1 MPNTESNTSRYKT
14 GRIPIIALDYSS
26 RQLAEKRE
34 LLVDYKNAK
43 LYVVSA
49 EDKTVIYDITE
60 KPNEIEEKLID
71 SFSNF
76 TVNIE
81 GVGIYDLGTI
91 ITQLFNSKID
101 LIEDKEF
108 VYYTPTTSFDNM
120 SLAVYDRQA
129 SLVNF
134 PTAPDRTVPMKE
146 SGVLVWKDFDI
157 ETLSAKVKHLEEIAP
172 PDDNEFTQ
180 FRERLE
186 AVEATD
192 ALYKD
197 LPNMKNDIST
207 NGIKI
212 KNLEAQLTKLD
223 QLATIQ
229 SNIASLT
236 NTVNTNV
243 AKLKSDEAKI
253 DTLTTKVNEDN
264 STLVFLQERAN
275 TNAATLSDLISR
287 TTKLE
292 NINAKDRLTTAEN
305 TISNIQDQL
314 RSIATTEAVAHIDE
328 RLHTLEDR
336 YPVDIQTIQNN
347 IAAITTKTNGYD
359 KDLPTLKTKVAN
371 LEQSMASL
379 AGIDMDQ
386 INNTIDQK
394 VDAVKQTIDSY
405 TQTNASMQTLVDQLK
420 KTVDGY
426 SATIDNIQNN
436 ITDIDGKYMPIKG
449 GTFTGEVTGP
459 AFHGVADSAV
469 TIKDINNKEAVYG
482 NSRIVITDNNGD
494 MNTIDGIKYTNDSIT
509 LPLKLTVNEISSK
522 TISDLKTDMAT
533 KIGVPLS
540 LANADKAFTNV
551 YGASDRNTNYVFPNG
566 SPTVGAYSILSTEAF
581 LGKAILYIDTA
592 DNKLKVFSLSEEET
606 SRGSSTSGSG
616 TSGGSSSGG
625 GTSQP

>member
-60 KPNEIEEKLID
+60 KIIETFRESGDI
-71 SFSNF
+71 SNF

-236 NTVNTNV
+236 NIVNTNV

-253 DTLTTKVNEDN
+253 DTLTAKVNDDN

-347 IAAITTKTNGYD
+347 IATITTKTNGYD
-359 KDLPTLKTKVAN
+359 KDLPILKTKVAN
-371 LEQSMASL
+371 LEQSMTSL

-436 ITDIDGKYMPIKG
+436 ITDIKGKYMPTKG

-459 AFHGVADSAV
+459 AFHGVADSAI
-469 TIKDINNKEAVYG
+469 TIKNINNKEAVYG

-522 TISDLKTDMAT
+522 TISDIKTDMAT
-533 KIGVPLS
+533 KISVPLS
-540 LANADKAFTNV
+540 LENSDKAFTNV
-551 YGASDRNTNYVFPNG
+551 YGANDRNTNYETNFSYPD
-566 SPTVGAYSILSTEAF
+566 TEF
-581 LGKAILYIDTA
+581 FFGKAILYIDTD
-592 DNKLKVFSLSEEET
+592 DNKLKVFTISP
-606 SRGSSTSGSG
+606 RPSSGR
-616 TSGGSSSGG
+616 SSSSDSG

>member
-60 KPNEIEEKLID
+60 KIIETFRESGDI
-71 SFSNF
+71 SNF

-180 FRERLE
+180 FRKRLE

-223 QLATIQ
+223 QLKTIQ

-275 TNAATLSDLISR
+275 TNAATLSDLLSR

-328 RLHTLEDR
+328 RLHTLEDK

-347 IAAITTKTNGYD
+347 IATITTKTNGYD

-371 LEQSMASL
+371 LEQSMTSL

-436 ITDIDGKYMPIKG
+436 ITDINGKYMPIKG

-459 AFHGVADSAV
+459 AFHGVADSAI

-522 TISDLKTDMAT
+522 TINDIKTDLST
-533 KIGVPLS
+533 KISVPLS

-551 YGASDRNTNYVFPNG
+551 YGASDRNTEYKNDG
-566 SPTVGAYSILSTEAF
+566 TTRLYSEPF

-592 DNKLKVFSLSEEET
+592 DNKLKVFTISNNE
-606 SRGSSTSGSG
+606 SG
-616 TSGGSSSGG
+616 T
-625 GTSQP
+625 QPY

>member
-60 KPNEIEEKLID
+60 KIIETFRESGDI
-71 SFSNF
+71 SNF

-180 FRERLE
+180 FRKRLE

-197 LPNMKNDIST
+197 LPIMKNNIST

-275 TNAATLSDLISR
+275 TNAAALSDLISR

-305 TISNIQDQL
+305 AISNIQDQL

-347 IAAITTKTNGYD
+347 ISTITTKTNGYD

-371 LEQSMASL
+371 LEQSMTSL

-436 ITDIDGKYMPIKG
+436 ITDINGKYMPIKG

-459 AFHGVADSAV
+459 AFHGVADSAI

-522 TISDLKTDMAT
+522 TISDIKTDMST
-533 KIGVPLS
+533 KISVPLS

-551 YGASDRNTNYVFPNG
+551 YGAKDRNTNYVFPNG
-566 SPTVGAYSILSTEAF
+566 SPHVGAYSTLSTEAF

-606 SRGSSTSGSG
+606 SSSSSSGSG
-616 TSGGSSSGG
+616 TSGGSSSSG

>member
-60 KPNEIEEKLID
+60 KIIETFRESGDI
-71 SFSNF
+71 SNF

-180 FRERLE
+180 FRKRLE

-314 RSIATTEAVAHIDE
+314 RSIATTESVAHIDE

-347 IAAITTKTNGYD
+347 ITTITTKTNGYD
-359 KDLPTLKTKVAN
+359 KDIPTLKAKVAN
-371 LEQSMASL
+371 LEQSMTSI

-405 TQTNASMQTLVDQLK
+405 AQTNASMQTLVDQLK

-459 AFHGVADSAV
+459 AFHGVADSAI

-522 TISDLKTDMAT
+522 TISDIKTDMAT
-533 KIGVPLS
+533 KISVPLS
-540 LANADKAFTNV
+540 LANADKVFTNV
-551 YGASDRNTNYVFPNG
+551 FGASDRNTNYVFPNG
-566 SPTVGAYSILSTEAF
+566 SPHVGDYAILSTEAF

-592 DNKLKVFSLSEEET
+592 DNKLKVFSLSQET
-606 SRGSSTSGSG
+606 TSSSSSSGSG
-616 TSGGSSSGG
+616 TSGGSSSSG

>member
-1 MPNTESNTSRYKT
+1 
-14 GRIPIIALDYSS
+14 
-26 RQLAEKRE
+26 
-34 LLVDYKNAK
+34 
-43 LYVVSA
+43 
-49 EDKTVIYDITE
+49 
-60 KPNEIEEKLID
+60 
-71 SFSNF
+71 
-76 TVNIE
+76 
-81 GVGIYDLGTI
+81 
-91 ITQLFNSKID
+91 
-101 LIEDKEF
+101 
-108 VYYTPTTSFDNM
+108 M

-180 FRERLE
+180 FRKRLE

-405 TQTNASMQTLVDQLK
+405 TQTNASMSMVILQLLIIFRIILQILM
-420 KTVDGY
+420 V
-426 SATIDNIQNN
+426 NIC
-436 ITDIDGKYMPIKG
+436 P
-449 GTFTGEVTGP
+449 
-459 AFHGVADSAV
+459 
-469 TIKDINNKEAVYG
+469 
-482 NSRIVITDNNGD
+482 SRV
-494 MNTIDGIKYTNDSIT
+494 
-509 LPLKLTVNEISSK
+509 E
-522 TISDLKTDMAT
+522 
-533 KIGVPLS
+533 LS
-540 LANADKAFTNV
+540 LV
-551 YGASDRNTNYVFPNG
+551 
-566 SPTVGAYSILSTEAF
+566 
-581 LGKAILYIDTA
+581 
-592 DNKLKVFSLSEEET
+592 KLLAQHSMA
-606 SRGSSTSGSG
+606 
-616 TSGGSSSGG
+616 
-625 GTSQP
+625 

>member
-60 KPNEIEEKLID
+60 KIIETFRESGDI
-71 SFSNF
+71 SNF

-81 GVGIYDLGTI
+81 GVGVYDLGTI

-180 FRERLE
+180 FRKRLE

-314 RSIATTEAVAHIDE
+314 RSIATTESVAHIDE

-347 IAAITTKTNGYD
+347 ITTITTKTNGYD
-359 KDLPTLKTKVAN
+359 KDIPTLKAKVAN
-371 LEQSMASL
+371 LEQSMTSI

-405 TQTNASMQTLVDQLK
+405 AQTNASMQTLVDQLK

-459 AFHGVADSAV
+459 AFHGVADSAI

-522 TISDLKTDMAT
+522 TISDIKTDMAT
-533 KIGVPLS
+533 KISVPLS
-540 LANADKAFTNV
+540 LANADKVFTNV
-551 YGASDRNTNYVFPNG
+551 FGASDRNTNYVFPNG
-566 SPTVGAYSILSTEAF
+566 SPHVGDYAILSTEAF

-592 DNKLKVFSLSEEET
+592 DNKLKVFSLSQET
-606 SRGSSTSGSG
+606 TSSSSSSGSG
-616 TSGGSSSGG
+616 TSGGSSSSG

>member
-60 KPNEIEEKLID
+60 KIIETFRESGDI
-71 SFSNF
+71 SNF

-81 GVGIYDLGTI
+81 GVGVYDLGTI

-180 FRERLE
+180 FRKRLE

-336 YPVDIQTIQNN
+336 YPVDIQAIQNN

-371 LEQSMASL
+371 LEQSMTSL

-436 ITDIDGKYMPIKG
+436 ITDINGKYMPIKG
-449 GTFTGEVTGP
+449 GTFTGPVTGP
-459 AFHGVADSAV
+459 AFHGVADSAI

-482 NSRIVITDNNGD
+482 NSRIVITDNTGD
-494 MNTIDGIKYTNDSIT
+494 MNTIDGIKDTNDSIT

-551 YGASDRNTNYVFPNG
+551 YGASDRNINYVLPNG
-566 SPTVGAYSILSTEAF
+566 SPHVGAYSVLSTEAF

>member
-60 KPNEIEEKLID
+60 KIIETFRESGDI
-71 SFSNF
+71 SNF

-108 VYYTPTTSFDNM
+108 VYYTPTASFDNM
-120 SLAVYDRQA
+120 SLAAYDRQA

-180 FRERLE
+180 FRKRLE

-223 QLATIQ
+223 QLKTIQ

-436 ITDIDGKYMPIKG
+436 ITDINGKYMPIKG

-459 AFHGVADSAV
+459 AFHVVADSAI

-551 YGASDRNTNYVFPNG
+551 YDAFDRNTNYVFPNG
-566 SPTVGAYSILSTEAF
+566 SPNVGAYSILTTEAF
-581 LGKAILYIDTA
+581 LGKAILYIDTN
-592 DNKLKVFSLSEEET
+592 DNKLKVFTISPRHS
-606 SRGSSTSGSG
+606 
-616 TSGGSSSGG
+616 SGGSSSGG
-625 GTSQP
+625 SGETSQP

>member
-60 KPNEIEEKLID
+60 KIIETFRESGDI
-71 SFSNF
+71 SNF

-81 GVGIYDLGTI
+81 GVGVYDLGTI

-180 FRERLE
+180 FRKRLE
-186 AVEATD
+186 AVETTD

-223 QLATIQ
+223 QLTTIQ

-253 DTLTTKVNEDN
+253 DNLITKVNDDN

-314 RSIATTEAVAHIDE
+314 KSIATTEAVTHIDE
-328 RLHTLEDR
+328 RLHTLEDK

-347 IAAITTKTNGYD
+347 IATITNKTNGYD

-371 LEQSMASL
+371 LEQSMSSL

-436 ITDIDGKYMPIKG
+436 ITDINSKYMPIKG

-459 AFHGVADSAV
+459 AFHGVADSAI

-494 MNTIDGIKYTNDSIT
+494 MNTIDGIKYSKDSIT
-509 LPLKLTVNEISSK
+509 LPLKLTVNEISSQ
-522 TISDLKTDMAT
+522 TISDLKSDLAT
-533 KIGVPLS
+533 KISVPLS

-551 YGASDRNTNYVFPNG
+551 YGASDRNTKYSSAIVNG
-566 SPTVGAYSILSTEAF
+566 HLALNGDSF
-581 LGKAILYIDTA
+581 LGKAILYIDTT
-592 DNKLKVFSLSEEET
+592 DNKLKVFTISEE
-606 SRGSSTSGSG
+606 SSSSSST
-616 TSGGSSSGG
+616 T
-625 GTSQP
+625 TP

>member
-60 KPNEIEEKLID
+60 KIIETFRESGDI
-71 SFSNF
+71 SNF

-180 FRERLE
+180 FRKRLE
-186 AVEATD
+186 AVETTD

-253 DTLTTKVNEDN
+253 DTLTTKVNDDN

-328 RLHTLEDR
+328 RLHTLEDK

-347 IAAITTKTNGYD
+347 IATITTKTNGYD

-371 LEQSMASL
+371 LEQSMTSL

-436 ITDIDGKYMPIKG
+436 ITDINGKYMPIKG

-459 AFHGVADSAV
+459 AFHGVADSAI

-522 TISDLKTDMAT
+522 TISDLKTDLST
-533 KIGVPLS
+533 KISVPLS

-551 YGASDRNTNYVFPNG
+551 YGAKDRNTNYVFPNG
-566 SPTVGAYSILSTEAF
+566 SPHEGDYAILPTEAF

-592 DNKLKVFSLSEEET
+592 DNKLKVFSLSEETT
-606 SRGSSTSGSG
+606 SSGS
-616 TSGGSSSGG
+616 SSSGG
-625 GTSQP
+625 NTQP

>member
-60 KPNEIEEKLID
+60 KIIETFRESGDI
-71 SFSNF
+71 SNF

-180 FRERLE
+180 FRKRLE

-253 DTLTTKVNEDN
+253 DTLTAKVNEDN

-371 LEQSMASL
+371 LEQSMTSL

-436 ITDIDGKYMPIKG
+436 ITDINGKYMPIRG

-459 AFHGVADSAV
+459 AFHGVADSAI

-509 LPLKLTVNEISSK
+509 LPLKLTVNEISSQ
-522 TISDLKTDMAT
+522 TISDLKSDLAT
-533 KIGVPLS
+533 KISVPLS

-551 YGASDRNTNYVFPNG
+551 YGASDRNTEYKNAGTTSNPV
-566 SPTVGAYSILSTEAF
+566 VLYSEPF

-592 DNKLKVFSLSEEET
+592 DNKLKVFTISNDK
-606 SRGSSTSGSG
+606 
-616 TSGGSSSGG
+616 
-625 GTSQP
+625 

>member
-60 KPNEIEEKLID
+60 KIIETFRESGDI
-71 SFSNF
+71 SNF

-172 PDDNEFTQ
+172 PDDNEFAQ

-186 AVEATD
+186 AVETTD

-223 QLATIQ
+223 QLKTIQ

-253 DTLTTKVNEDN
+253 DTLTTKVNDDN

-347 IAAITTKTNGYD
+347 IATITTKTNGYD

-371 LEQSMASL
+371 LEQSMTSL

-436 ITDIDGKYMPIKG
+436 ITDINGKYMPIKG

-459 AFHGVADSAV
+459 AFHGVADSAI

-522 TISDLKTDMAT
+522 TISDLKTDLST
-533 KIGVPLS
+533 KISVPLS

-551 YGASDRNTNYVFPNG
+551 YGAKDRNTNYVFPNG
-566 SPTVGAYSILSTEAF
+566 LPHEGAYSILTTEAF
-581 LGKAILYIDTA
+581 LGKAILYIDTE
-592 DNKLKVFSLSEEET
+592 DNKLKVFSLSEETT
-606 SRGSSTSGSG
+606 SS
-616 TSGGSSSGG
+616 GSSSSG

>member
-60 KPNEIEEKLID
+60 KIIETFRESGDI
-71 SFSNF
+71 SNF

-180 FRERLE
+180 FRKRLE

-436 ITDIDGKYMPIKG
+436 ITDINGKYMPIKG

-459 AFHGVADSAV
+459 AFHGVADSAI

-566 SPTVGAYSILSTEAF
+566 SPNVGAYSILSTEAF

-592 DNKLKVFSLSEEET
+592 DNKLKVFSISEEET

>member
-60 KPNEIEEKLID
+60 KIIETFRESGDI
-71 SFSNF
+71 SNF

-81 GVGIYDLGTI
+81 AVVIYDLGTI

-180 FRERLE
+180 FRKRLE

-459 AFHGVADSAV
+459 AFHGVADSAI
-469 TIKDINNKEAVYG
+469 TIKDINSKEAVYG

-566 SPTVGAYSILSTEAF
+566 RPTVGAYSILSTEAF

>member
-60 KPNEIEEKLID
+60 KIIETFRESGDI
-71 SFSNF
+71 SNF

-180 FRERLE
+180 FRKRLE

-336 YPVDIQTIQNN
+336 YPVDIQAIQNN

-436 ITDIDGKYMPIKG
+436 ITDINGKYMPIKG
-449 GTFTGEVTGP
+449 GTFTGPVTGP
-459 AFHGVADSAV
+459 AFHGVADSAI

-551 YGASDRNTNYVFPNG
+551 YGASDRNINYVLPNG
-566 SPTVGAYSILSTEAF
+566 SPHVGAYSVLSTEAF

>member
-60 KPNEIEEKLID
+60 KIIETFRESGDI
-71 SFSNF
+71 SNF

-81 GVGIYDLGTI
+81 GVGVYDLGTI

-186 AVEATD
+186 AVETTD

-336 YPVDIQTIQNN
+336 YPVDIQNIQNN
-347 IAAITTKTNGYD
+347 IATITTKTNVYD

-371 LEQSMASL
+371 LEQSMTSL

-436 ITDIDGKYMPIKG
+436 ITDINGKYMPIRG

-459 AFHGVADSAV
+459 AFHGVADSAI

-522 TISDLKTDMAT
+522 TISNLKTDMAT
-533 KIGVPLS
+533 KISVPFS

-566 SPTVGAYSILSTEAF
+566 SPHVGAHSILPTEAF
-581 LGKAILYIDTA
+581 LGKALLYIDTA

-606 SRGSSTSGSG
+606 SSSSSSGSG
-616 TSGGSSSGG
+616 TSGGSSSSG

>member
-60 KPNEIEEKLID
+60 KIIETFRESGDI
-71 SFSNF
+71 SNF

-180 FRERLE
+180 FRKRLE

-347 IAAITTKTNGYD
+347 IATITTKTNGYD

-449 GTFTGEVTGP
+449 GTFTGPVTGP

-551 YGASDRNTNYVFPNG
+551 YGAKDRTANYE
-566 SPTVGAYSILSTEAF
+566 TTETYAGTQF
-581 LGKAILYIDTA
+581 FFGKAMLYIDTN
-592 DNKLKVFSLSEEET
+592 DNKLKVFTISPRHS
-606 SRGSSTSGSG
+606 
-616 TSGGSSSGG
+616 SGGSSSSGSG
-625 GTSQP
+625 ETSQP

>member
-60 KPNEIEEKLID
+60 KIIETFRESGDI
-71 SFSNF
+71 SNF

-192 ALYKD
+192 ALYRD

-253 DTLTTKVNEDN
+253 DTLTIKVNEDN

-371 LEQSMASL
+371 LEQSMTSL

-436 ITDIDGKYMPIKG
+436 ITDINGKYMPLRG

-459 AFHGVADSAV
+459 AFHGVADSAI

-522 TISDLKTDMAT
+522 TISDIKTDMAT
-533 KIGVPLS
+533 KISVPLS

-551 YGASDRNTNYVFPNG
+551 YGANDRNTNYE
-566 SPTVGAYSILSTEAF
+566 AIYSHASAEF
-581 LGKAILYIDTA
+581 FFGKAMLYIDTD
-592 DNKLKVFSLSEEET
+592 DNKLKVFTISPRPS
-606 SRGSSTSGSG
+606 
-616 TSGGSSSGG
+616 SGGSSSSGSG
-625 GTSQP
+625 ETTQP

>member
-60 KPNEIEEKLID
+60 KIIETFRESGDI
-71 SFSNF
+71 SNF

-180 FRERLE
+180 FRKRLE

-371 LEQSMASL
+371 LEQSMTSL

-436 ITDIDGKYMPIKG
+436 ITDINGKYMPIKG

-469 TIKDINNKEAVYG
+469 TIKDINNKESVYG

-522 TISDLKTDMAT
+522 TISDIKTDMAT
-533 KIGVPLS
+533 KISVPLS

-551 YGASDRNTNYVFPNG
+551 YGTNDRNTNYETAE
-566 SPTVGAYSILSTEAF
+566 SYSRIEF
-581 LGKAILYIDTA
+581 FFGKAMLYIDTD
-592 DNKLKVFSLSEEET
+592 DNKLKVFTISPRHS
-606 SRGSSTSGSG
+606 
-616 TSGGSSSGG
+616 SGGSSSSGSG
-625 GTSQP
+625 ETTQP

>member
-60 KPNEIEEKLID
+60 KIIETFRESGDI
-71 SFSNF
+71 SNF

-81 GVGIYDLGTI
+81 GVGVYDLGTI

-180 FRERLE
+180 FRKRLE

-371 LEQSMASL
+371 LEQSMTSL

-436 ITDIDGKYMPIKG
+436 ITDINGKYMPIKG

-522 TISDLKTDMAT
+522 TISDLKTDLST
-533 KIGVPLS
+533 KISVPLS

-551 YGASDRNTNYVFPNG
+551 YGASDRTANYE
-566 SPTVGAYSILSTEAF
+566 TTETYAGTQF
-581 LGKAILYIDTA
+581 FFGKAMLYIDTN
-592 DNKLKVFSLSEEET
+592 DNKLKVFTISPRHS
-606 SRGSSTSGSG
+606 
-616 TSGGSSSGG
+616 SGGSSSSGSG
-625 GTSQP
+625 ETSQP

>member
-60 KPNEIEEKLID
+60 KIIETFRESGDI
-71 SFSNF
+71 SNF

-180 FRERLE
+180 FRKRLE

-253 DTLTTKVNEDN
+253 DTLTAKVNDDN

-347 IAAITTKTNGYD
+347 IATITTKTNGYD

-371 LEQSMASL
+371 LEQSMTSL

-436 ITDIDGKYMPIKG
+436 ITDINGKYMPIKG
-449 GTFTGEVTGP
+449 GTFTGPVTGP
-459 AFHGVADSAV
+459 AFHGVADSAI

-509 LPLKLTVNEISSK
+509 LPLKLTVNEITSK
-522 TISDLKTDMAT
+522 TISDLKTDLST
-533 KIGVPLS
+533 KISVPLS

-551 YGASDRNTNYVFPNG
+551 YDTTERNTNYVFQHA
-566 SPTVGAYSILSTEAF
+566 SSHLGAYSILTTEAF
-581 LGKAILYIDTA
+581 LGKAILYIDTD
-592 DNKLKVFSLSEEET
+592 DNKLKVFSLSEET
-606 SRGSSTSGSG
+606 TSGD
-616 TSGGSSSGG
+616 SSSSG

>member
-60 KPNEIEEKLID
+60 KIIETFRESGDI
-71 SFSNF
+71 SNF

-347 IAAITTKTNGYD
+347 IATITTKTNGYD

-371 LEQSMASL
+371 LEQSMTSI

-436 ITDIDGKYMPIKG
+436 ITDIKGKYMPLRG

-459 AFHGVADSAV
+459 AFHGVADSAI

-533 KIGVPLS
+533 KIGIPLS

-566 SPTVGAYSILSTEAF
+566 SPTVGAYSILSTKAF
-581 LGKAILYIDTA
+581 LGKAILYIDTN

-606 SRGSSTSGSG
+606 P
-616 TSGGSSSGG
+616 GGSSSSGG
-625 GTSQP
+625 NIQP

>member
-60 KPNEIEEKLID
+60 KIIETFRESGDI
-71 SFSNF
+71 SNF

-91 ITQLFNSKID
+91 ITQLFNSRID

-212 KNLEAQLTKLD
+212 KNLETQLTKLD

-328 RLHTLEDR
+328 RLHTLEDK

-347 IAAITTKTNGYD
+347 IATITTKTNGYD

-371 LEQSMASL
+371 LEQSMTSL

-436 ITDIDGKYMPIKG
+436 ITDINGKFMPLKG
-449 GTFTGEVTGP
+449 GTFTGPVTGP
-459 AFHGVADSAV
+459 AFHGVADSAI

-522 TISDLKTDMAT
+522 TISDIKTDMAT
-533 KIGVPLS
+533 KISVPLS

-551 YGASDRNTNYVFPNG
+551 YGANDRNTNYE
-566 SPTVGAYSILSTEAF
+566 TTESYPDIDF
-581 LGKAILYIDTA
+581 FFGKAMLFIDTA
-592 DNKLKVFSLSEEET
+592 DNKLKVFTIS
-606 SRGSSTSGSG
+606 SRHS
-616 TSGGSSSGG
+616 SGGSSSSGSG
-625 GTSQP
+625 ETTQP

>member
-60 KPNEIEEKLID
+60 KIIETFRESGDI
-71 SFSNF
+71 SNF

-328 RLHTLEDR
+328 RLHTLEDK

-436 ITDIDGKYMPIKG
+436 ITDINGKYMPIKG
-449 GTFTGEVTGP
+449 GTFTGPVSGP

-522 TISDLKTDMAT
+522 TISDIKTDMAT
-533 KIGVPLS
+533 KISVPLS

-551 YGASDRNTNYVFPNG
+551 YGAKDRIANYE
-566 SPTVGAYSILSTEAF
+566 TAF
-581 LGKAILYIDTA
+581 SYPRIEFFFGKAMLYIDTD
-592 DNKLKVFSLSEEET
+592 DNKLKVFTISEQN
-606 SRGSSTSGSG
+606 S
-616 TSGGSSSGG
+616 SGGSSSSG
-625 GTSQP
+625 GTTQP

>member
-60 KPNEIEEKLID
+60 KIIETFRESGDI
-71 SFSNF
+71 SNF

-81 GVGIYDLGTI
+81 GVGVYDLGTI

-180 FRERLE
+180 FRKRLE
-186 AVEATD
+186 AVETTD

-253 DTLTTKVNEDN
+253 DNLTTKVNEDN

-305 TISNIQDQL
+305 TIASIQDQL
-314 RSIATTEAVAHIDE
+314 KSIATTEAVTHIDE
-328 RLHTLEDR
+328 RLHTLEDK
-336 YPVDIQTIQNN
+336 YPVDIQAIQNN
-347 IAAITTKTNGYD
+347 ITTITTKTNGYD

-371 LEQSMASL
+371 LEQSMTSL

-420 KTVDGY
+420 KTVDSY

-436 ITDIDGKYMPIKG
+436 ISDINDGKYMPVKG

-494 MNTIDGIKYTNDSIT
+494 MNTIDGIKYSKDSIT
-509 LPLKLTVNEISSK
+509 LPLKLTVNEISSQ
-522 TISDLKTDMAT
+522 TISDLKTDLAT
-533 KIGVPLS
+533 KISVPLS

-551 YGASDRNTNYVFPNG
+551 FGASDRNTEYKNSG
-566 SPTVGAYSILSTEAF
+566 SSQSGGHIMTDSDAF

-592 DNKLKVFSLSEEET
+592 DNKLKVFTISNSEA
-606 SRGSSTSGSG
+606 S
-616 TSGGSSSGG
+616 SGGSSTTG
-625 GTSQP
+625 PK

>member
-60 KPNEIEEKLID
+60 KIIETFRESGDI
-71 SFSNF
+71 SNF

-180 FRERLE
+180 FRKRLE

-207 NGIKI
+207 NAIKI
-212 KNLEAQLTKLD
+212 KNVEAQLTKLD

-436 ITDIDGKYMPIKG
+436 ITDINGKYMPIKG

-469 TIKDINNKEAVYG
+469 TIKDINNKESVYG

-522 TISDLKTDMAT
+522 TISDIKTDMAT
-533 KIGVPLS
+533 KISVPLS

-551 YGASDRNTNYVFPNG
+551 YGTNDRNTNYETAE
-566 SPTVGAYSILSTEAF
+566 SYSRIEF
-581 LGKAILYIDTA
+581 FFGKAMLYIDTD
-592 DNKLKVFSLSEEET
+592 DNKLKVFTISPRHS
-606 SRGSSTSGSG
+606 
-616 TSGGSSSGG
+616 SGGSSSSGSG
-625 GTSQP
+625 ETTQP

>member
-60 KPNEIEEKLID
+60 KIIETFRESGDI
-71 SFSNF
+71 SNF

-180 FRERLE
+180 FRKRLE

-223 QLATIQ
+223 QLKTIQ

-253 DTLTTKVNEDN
+253 DTLTAKVNEDN

-328 RLHTLEDR
+328 RLHTLEDK

-347 IAAITTKTNGYD
+347 IATITTKTNGYD
-359 KDLPTLKTKVAN
+359 KELPTLKTKVAN
-371 LEQSMASL
+371 LEQSMTSL

-436 ITDIDGKYMPIKG
+436 ITDINGKYMPIKG

-459 AFHGVADSAV
+459 AFHGVADSAI

-522 TISDLKTDMAT
+522 TINDLKTDLST
-533 KIGVPLS
+533 KISVPLS

-551 YGASDRNTNYVFPNG
+551 YGAKDRIANYETTE
-566 SPTVGAYSILSTEAF
+566 SYSRIEF
-581 LGKAILYIDTA
+581 FFGKAMLYIDTD
-592 DNKLKVFSLSEEET
+592 DNKLKVFTISPRHS
-606 SRGSSTSGSG
+606 
-616 TSGGSSSGG
+616 SGGSSSSGSG
-625 GTSQP
+625 ETSQP

>member
-60 KPNEIEEKLID
+60 KIIETFRESGDI
-71 SFSNF
+71 SNF

-253 DTLTTKVNEDN
+253 DTLTAKVNEDN

-371 LEQSMASL
+371 LEQSMSSL

-436 ITDIDGKYMPIKG
+436 ITDINGKYMPIRG

-459 AFHGVADSAV
+459 AFHGVADSAI
-469 TIKDINNKEAVYG
+469 TIKDINNKESVYG

-509 LPLKLTVNEISSK
+509 LPLKLTVNEISSQ
-522 TISDLKTDMAT
+522 TISDLKSDLAS
-533 KIGVPLS
+533 KISVPLS

-551 YGASDRNTNYVFPNG
+551 YGASDRNTKYKN
-566 SPTVGAYSILSTEAF
+566 TGASSNPLVLYSEPF
-581 LGKAILYIDTA
+581 LGKAILYIDTT
-592 DNKLKVFSLSEEET
+592 DNKLKVFTISNDK
-606 SRGSSTSGSG
+606 
-616 TSGGSSSGG
+616 
-625 GTSQP
+625 

>member
-60 KPNEIEEKLID
+60 KIIETFRESGDI
-71 SFSNF
+71 SNF

-91 ITQLFNSKID
+91 ITQLFNSRID

-212 KNLEAQLTKLD
+212 KNLETQLTKLD

-253 DTLTTKVNEDN
+253 DTLTAKVNDDN

-347 IAAITTKTNGYD
+347 IATITTKTNGYD

-371 LEQSMASL
+371 LEQSMTSL

-436 ITDIDGKYMPIKG
+436 ITDINGKYMPIKG
-449 GTFTGEVTGP
+449 GTFAGEVTGP
-459 AFHGVADSAV
+459 AFHGVADSTI

-522 TISDLKTDMAT
+522 TISDIKTDLST
-533 KIGVPLS
+533 KISLPLS

-551 YGASDRNTNYVFPNG
+551 YGAKDRNTNYVFPNG
-566 SPTVGAYSILSTEAF
+566 RPHVGAYSILSTEAF
-581 LGKAILYIDTA
+581 LGKALLYIDTA

-606 SRGSSTSGSG
+606 SSGSSTSGSG
-616 TSGGSSSGG
+616 TSGGSSSSG

>member
-60 KPNEIEEKLID
+60 KIIETFRESGDI
-71 SFSNF
+71 SNF

-81 GVGIYDLGTI
+81 GVGVYDLGTI

-180 FRERLE
+180 FRKRLE

-347 IAAITTKTNGYD
+347 IATITTKTNGYD

-436 ITDIDGKYMPIKG
+436 ITDIDGKYMPIRG

-459 AFHGVADSAV
+459 AFHGVADSAI

-494 MNTIDGIKYTNDSIT
+494 MNTIDGIKYSKDSIT
-509 LPLKLTVNEISSK
+509 LPLKLTVNEISSQ
-522 TISDLKTDMAT
+522 TISDLKSDLAT
-533 KIGVPLS
+533 KISVPLS

-551 YGASDRNTNYVFPNG
+551 YGASDRNTNYKN
-566 SPTVGAYSILSTEAF
+566 AYNASGNQLVLYSEPF

-592 DNKLKVFSLSEEET
+592 DNKLKVFTISNDK
-606 SRGSSTSGSG
+606 SG
-616 TSGGSSSGG
+616 TN
-625 GTSQP
+625 PY

>member
-60 KPNEIEEKLID
+60 KIIETFRESGDI
-71 SFSNF
+71 SNF

-81 GVGIYDLGTI
+81 GVGVYDLGTI

-287 TTKLE
+287 ITKLE

-371 LEQSMASL
+371 LEQSMASI

-436 ITDIDGKYMPIKG
+436 ISDINDGKYMPIKG

-459 AFHGVADSAV
+459 AFHGVADSAI

-551 YGASDRNTNYVFPNG
+551 FGASDRNLEYKYASG
-566 SPTVGAYSILSTEAF
+566 SAQLGQHAMLNTEPF
-581 LGKAILYIDTA
+581 LGKAILYIDTT
-592 DNKLKVFSLSEEET
+592 DNKLKVFTISEE
-606 SRGSSTSGSG
+606 SSSS
-616 TSGGSSSGG
+616 SSSSSGG

>member
-60 KPNEIEEKLID
+60 KIIETFRESGDI
-71 SFSNF
+71 SNF

-81 GVGIYDLGTI
+81 GVGVYDLGTI

-180 FRERLE
+180 FRKRLE

-223 QLATIQ
+223 QLTTIQ

-371 LEQSMASL
+371 LEQSITSL

-436 ITDIDGKYMPIKG
+436 ITDINGKYMPIRG

-459 AFHGVADSAV
+459 AFHGVADSAI

-522 TISDLKTDMAT
+522 TISDIKTDMAT

-540 LANADKAFTNV
+540 LANADKAFTNI
-551 YGASDRNTNYVFPNG
+551 YGASDRNTNYETAMSYP
-566 SPTVGAYSILSTEAF
+566 YTEF
-581 LGKAILYIDTA
+581 FFGKAILYIDTA
-592 DNKLKVFSLSEEET
+592 DNKLKVFTISP
-606 SRGSSTSGSG
+606 RH
-616 TSGGSSSGG
+616 
-625 GTSQP
+625 

>member
-60 KPNEIEEKLID
+60 KIIETFRESGDI
-71 SFSNF
+71 SNF

-180 FRERLE
+180 FRKRLE

-459 AFHGVADSAV
+459 AFHGVADSAI

-522 TISDLKTDMAT
+522 TISDLKTDLST
-533 KIGVPLS
+533 KISVPLS

-551 YGASDRNTNYVFPNG
+551 YGTKERNTNYETAFSYPD
-566 SPTVGAYSILSTEAF
+566 IKFF
-581 LGKAILYIDTA
+581 LGKAMLYIDTN

-616 TSGGSSSGG
+616 TSGGSSSSGG
-625 GTSQP
+625 NTQP

>member
-60 KPNEIEEKLID
+60 KIIETFRESGDI
-71 SFSNF
+71 SNF

-81 GVGIYDLGTI
+81 GVGIYDLCTI

-223 QLATIQ
+223 QLKTIQ

-347 IAAITTKTNGYD
+347 ISTITTKPNGYD
-359 KDLPTLKTKVAN
+359 KDLTTLKTKVAN

-436 ITDIDGKYMPIKG
+436 ITDINGKYMPIKG

-459 AFHGVADSAV
+459 AFHGVADSAI

-522 TISDLKTDMAT
+522 TISDIKTDMAT

-566 SPTVGAYSILSTEAF
+566 SPTVGAYSVLSTEAF

>member
-60 KPNEIEEKLID
+60 KIIETFRESGDI
-71 SFSNF
+71 SNF

-186 AVEATD
+186 AIEATD

-314 RSIATTEAVAHIDE
+314 RSIATTESVAHIDE

-347 IAAITTKTNGYD
+347 IATITTKTNGYD
-359 KDLPTLKTKVAN
+359 KDLPALKTKVAN

-436 ITDIDGKYMPIKG
+436 ITDINGKYMPIRG

-459 AFHGVADSAV
+459 AFHGVADSAI

-522 TISDLKTDMAT
+522 TISDLKTDLST
-533 KIGVPLS
+533 KTSVPLS

-551 YGASDRNTNYVFPNG
+551 YGTKERNTNYE
-566 SPTVGAYSILSTEAF
+566 TTIAYLKTEF
-581 LGKAILYIDTA
+581 FFGKAILYIDTA
-592 DNKLKVFSLSEEET
+592 DNKLKVFSVSEEET
-606 SRGSSTSGSG
+606 SSSSSSSGSG
-616 TSGGSSSGG
+616 TSGGSSSSGG
-625 GTSQP
+625 NTQP

>member
-60 KPNEIEEKLID
+60 KIIETFRESGDI
-71 SFSNF
+71 SNF

-81 GVGIYDLGTI
+81 GVGVYDLGTI

-180 FRERLE
+180 FRKRLE
-186 AVEATD
+186 AVETTD

-223 QLATIQ
+223 QLKTIQ

-328 RLHTLEDR
+328 RLHTLEDK

-347 IAAITTKTNGYD
+347 IATITTKTNGYD

-371 LEQSMASL
+371 LEQSMTSL

-436 ITDIDGKYMPIKG
+436 ITDINGKYMPIKG

-522 TISDLKTDMAT
+522 TISDLKTDLST
-533 KIGVPLS
+533 KISVPLS

-551 YGASDRNTNYVFPNG
+551 YGAKDRNTNYVFPNG
-566 SPTVGAYSILSTEAF
+566 SPHEGDYAILSTEAF
-581 LGKAILYIDTA
+581 LGKAILYIDTE
-592 DNKLKVFSLSEEET
+592 DNKLKVFSLSEETT
-606 SRGSSTSGSG
+606 SSGS
-616 TSGGSSSGG
+616 SSSGG
-625 GTSQP
+625 NTQP

>member
-60 KPNEIEEKLID
+60 KIIETFRESGDI
-71 SFSNF
+71 SNF

-81 GVGIYDLGTI
+81 GVGVYDLGTI

-180 FRERLE
+180 FRKRLE
-186 AVEATD
+186 AVETTD

-371 LEQSMASL
+371 LEQSMTSL

-436 ITDIDGKYMPIKG
+436 ITDINGKYMPIKG

-459 AFHGVADSAV
+459 AFHGVADSAI

-522 TISDLKTDMAT
+522 TISDIKTDMAT

-551 YGASDRNTNYVFPNG
+551 YGAKDRNTNYVFPNG
-566 SPTVGAYSILSTEAF
+566 SPHEGDYAILPTEAF
-581 LGKAILYIDTA
+581 LGKAILYIDTE
-592 DNKLKVFSLSEEET
+592 DNKLKVFSVSEEET
-606 SRGSSTSGSG
+606 SSS
-616 TSGGSSSGG
+616 SSSGG
-625 GTSQP
+625 GTSSGSSPSGGNIQP

>member
-60 KPNEIEEKLID
+60 KIIETFRESGDI
-71 SFSNF
+71 SNF

-328 RLHTLEDR
+328 RLHTLEDK

-379 AGIDMDQ
+379 ADIDMDQ

-436 ITDIDGKYMPIKG
+436 ITDINGKYMPIKG
-449 GTFTGEVTGP
+449 GTFTGPVTGP

-540 LANADKAFTNV
+540 LANADKAFTNI

-566 SPTVGAYSILSTEAF
+566 SAHVGEHPILSTEAF
-581 LGKAILYIDTA
+581 LGKAILYIDTE
-592 DNKLKVFSLSEEET
+592 DNKLKVFSLSEET
-606 SRGSSTSGSG
+606 
-616 TSGGSSSGG
+616 TSGGSSSSG